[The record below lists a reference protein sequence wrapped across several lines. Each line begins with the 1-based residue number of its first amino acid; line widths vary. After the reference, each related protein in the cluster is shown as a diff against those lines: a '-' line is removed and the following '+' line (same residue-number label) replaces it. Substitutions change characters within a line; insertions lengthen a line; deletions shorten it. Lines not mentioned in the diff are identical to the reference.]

1 MKRLRR
7 ILVKFWR
14 PVATILGLI
23 VLAGLVSGYIL
34 GEQRFRFPWQDAP
47 VRMYVDLENA
57 QAVTPG
63 QGQSVQVAG
72 VKIGQI
78 AGVELDEGRARVAMD
93 IEQGNEGLI
102 RTDAKALLRP
112 RTPLKDMY
120 IQILPG
126 SRDAKAAGEDFEIPV
141 RNTTTDVDLD
151 EILATLDERTR
162 DYLVLLADGAG
173 TGLNGRGSDLAE
185 LFRRFEPTAADLRR
199 VNAAVGQEHR
209 ALRRL
214 VTSVAQLNE
223 ELARDPDDLAEL
235 VDASAATF
243 TAFASEDDKLQESLK
258 ELPPTLRKATTT
270 LQAVRP
276 FARELRP
283 LSRRLVPVVR
293 ELDRANEKLE
303 PFAKKTRPVV
313 AQELRPFAKA
323 ARPLTAELGPAAT
336 DLSAAL
342 PDVTRSG
349 KVANRFFNM
358 LASNPD
364 GKQGPD
370 VANREEGFLFWL
382 GWLFHQGVNLQN
394 VEDANGPMRPIF
406 LTGTCGTLT
415 SLVSDNPLAEFGL
428 NLSPVLA
435 TVCGNPDTPSIDLE
449 KLIGALPKPI
459 QDLFPLGVPKPTS
472 AASASKS
479 GEGK

>member
-1 MKRLRR
+1 MMR
-7 ILVKFWR
+7 ILRKFWR
-14 PVATILGLI
+14 PVATIFGLI
-23 VLAGLVSGYIL
+23 ALAALVSGYIL
-34 GEQRFRFPWQDAP
+34 GQQNFRFPWDDEP

-78 AGVELDEGRARVAMD
+78 SAVELQDGRARVAVD

-102 RTDAKALLRP
+102 RTDAKAMLRP
-112 RTPLKDMY
+112 RTALKDMY

-126 SRDAKAAGEDFEIPV
+126 SRTAKAAGEDFTIPV

-162 DYLVLLADGAG
+162 DYLVLLAEGTG
-173 TGLNGRGSDLAE
+173 TGLKDRGSDLAE
-185 LFRRFEPTAADLRR
+185 VFRRFEPTAADLRR
-199 VNAAVGQEHR
+199 VNSAVGQEHR

-214 VTSVAQLNE
+214 VTSIAKLNE

-235 VDASAATF
+235 VDTSAATF
-243 TAFASEDDKLQESLK
+243 TAFASEDERLQESLA
-258 ELPPTLRKATTT
+258 ELPPTLRKATET
-270 LQAVRP
+270 LEAVRP

-283 LSRRLVPVVR
+283 LSRQLEPVVR
-293 ELDRANEKLE
+293 DLDRANEKLE

-313 AQELRPFAKA
+313 KDELRPFAKA
-323 ARPLTAELGPAAT
+323 ARPLAADLGPAAT
-336 DLSAAL
+336 DLSAAI
-342 PDVTRSG
+342 PEVTRSA

-364 GKQGPD
+364 GAQGPN
-370 VANREEGFLFWL
+370 VSGREEGFLFWL

-415 SLVSDNPLAEFGL
+415 SLVNDNPLAEFGL
-428 NLSPVLA
+428 NLSPILA
-435 TVCGNPDTPSIDLE
+435 NVCGNPDTTSIDLE
-449 KLIGALPKPI
+449 ALIGALPKPI
-459 QDLFPLGVPKPTS
+459 QDLFPLGTLP
-472 AASASKS
+472 ASAKK
-479 GEGK
+479 EGK

>member
-1 MKRLRR
+1 MKRILR
-7 ILVKFWR
+7 KFWR
-14 PVATILGLI
+14 PVATICGLI
-23 VLAGLVSGYIL
+23 VLAALVSGYIL
-34 GEQRFRFPWQDAP
+34 GQQNLRFPWEDKP

-72 VKIGQI
+72 VKIGLI
-78 AGVELDEGRARVAMD
+78 SGVELEEGRARVALD

-102 RTDAKALLRP
+102 RQDARALLRP

-126 SRDAKAAGEDFEIPV
+126 SREAKPAGEDFTIPV

-173 TGLNGRGSDLAE
+173 TGLEDRGSDLAE
-185 LFRRFEPTAADLRR
+185 VFRRFEPTVADLRR
-199 VNAAVGQEHR
+199 VNTAVGQEHR

-214 VTSVAQLNE
+214 VTSIAQINA
-223 ELARDPDDLAEL
+223 ELAKDPDDLAEL
-235 VDASAATF
+235 VDTSAATF
-243 TAFASEDDKLQESLK
+243 TAFASEDDRLQESLK

-283 LSRRLVPVVR
+283 LSRELVPVVR
-293 ELDRANEKLE
+293 QLDRTNEKLE

-313 AQELRPFAKA
+313 RDELRPFSRA
-323 ARPLTAELGPAAT
+323 ARPLAADLGPAAT
-336 DLSAAL
+336 DLSAAF
-342 PDVTRSG
+342 PEVVRSA

-364 GKQGPD
+364 GAQGPE
-370 VANREEGFLFWL
+370 VAGREEGFLFWL

-415 SLVSDNPLAEFGL
+415 SLVNDNPLAEFGL

-435 TVCGNPDTPSIDLE
+435 TVCGNPDTTSIDLDA
-449 KLIGALPKPI
+449 LIGALPKPI
-459 QDLFPLGVPKPTS
+459 QDLFPIGSLPTS
-472 AASASKS
+472 AKKK
-479 GEGK
+479 EGK